1 MDDNQLI
8 LLNYHWKY
16 MKIYDLQILV
26 ALQKDDNQTS
36 LFNSTP
42 IDPLAAL
49 QFVTPFPY
57 IYLSVFDPLLLS
69 NFCIFV
75 HYRVLNTRHI
85 PPMTSHVLSSMLLRV
100 LHMLFAQLSI
110 MTGKSIV

>member
-1 MDDNQLI
+1 MMKQTI
-8 LLNYHWKY
+8 RTLLGVLT
-16 MKIYDLQILV
+16 I
-26 ALQKDDNQTS
+26 
-36 LFNSTP
+36 FNSTP
-42 IDPLAAL
+42 IDPLEAL
-49 QFVTPFPY
+49 QFVTPFLY
-57 IYLSVFDPLLLS
+57 ISVFDPLLLS
-69 NFCIFV
+69 NLCIFV